1 MIDIGTGPPLVLVP
15 GLQGRW
21 EWMHPVVAALA
32 RRFRVL
38 TFSLAGEKGSD
49 TALPSDAAFDTY
61 IDQIDRL
68 FDTARESSATIC
80 GISFGGLIAFRYAR
94 LRPHRVGQLILASP
108 VPPDFE
114 LKGRFKL
121 YSRAPRLLFPLFC
134 LDSARRVMPEWVASF
149 PKWSDRLHQA
159 VHIGRRVLSAPTS
172 PATMGRRIESMR
184 HVNFADG
191 GAVAAPTLIL
201 VGEDGLDRTVPPET
215 SRRYCALIPQAE
227 FRTLERTGHLGT
239 VTRPDT
245 FAAEVMAFVDRAR
258 GEGVSRERRKVAL

>member
-1 MIDIGTGPPLVLVP
+1 
-15 GLQGRW
+15 
-21 EWMHPVVAALA
+21 MHPVVAALA

-61 IDQIDRL
+61 IDQIDRV

-94 LRPHRVGQLILASP
+94 LRPHRVAP
-108 VPPDFE
+108 VDSGVSGPA
-114 LKGRFKL
+114 RFRAERPIQAVQPGAATAVSSVL
-121 YSRAPRLLFPLFC
+121 SRFGAAG
-134 LDSARRVMPEWVASF
+134 DAGVVASF